1 MLKPL
6 LKTTAGAFAALCL
19 STAALAQQDTTRII
33 VPFAAGGPIDVSA
46 RVLAEAVKD
55 DLGTVI
61 IENKPGAGS
70 NIGVDYVAKSKPDG
84 KTIGISTLAS
94 QDRKSTRLN
103 SSHVAISYTVF
114 CLKKKNKHK

>member
-61 IENKPGAGS
+61 IKNKPGAGS
-70 NIGVDYVAKSKPDG
+70 NIGVDYVYKSKLAD
-84 KTIGISTLAS
+84 KTIGMSTLISHA
-94 QDRKSTRLN
+94 LN
-103 SSHVAISYTVF
+103 PS
-114 CLKKKNKHK
+114 L